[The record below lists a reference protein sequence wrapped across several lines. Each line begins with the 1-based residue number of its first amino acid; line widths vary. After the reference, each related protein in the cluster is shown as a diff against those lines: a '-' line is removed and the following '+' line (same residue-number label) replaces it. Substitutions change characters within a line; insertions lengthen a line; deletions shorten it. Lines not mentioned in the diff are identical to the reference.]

1 LQVAGGFEKMKIST
15 KGRYGLRALIDL
27 SINGRNGL
35 PVLLS
40 DIAKRQGISDKYL
53 EQIATQLHRAGI
65 VKTVRGRKGGY
76 LLNKDDKE
84 IRVSDVME
92 VLEGPMCVVDC
103 VNEPDTCLKSTIC
116 STRDIW
122 TLLSHKIAE
131 VLSSYTLADLAK
143 LQEEKNGKE
152 ASMYYI

>member
-1 LQVAGGFEKMKIST
+1 MKIST

-27 SINGRNGL
+27 SMNGGNGL

-76 LLNKDDKE
+76 LLNRAEKDIK
-84 IRVSDVME
+84 VSDVME

-103 VNEPDTCLKSTIC
+103 VAEPDSCSRSPSC
-116 STRDIW
+116 STRDVW
-122 TLLSHKIAE
+122 TLLSHKIEE

-152 ASMYYI
+152 TSMYYI

>member
-1 LQVAGGFEKMKIST
+1 MKIST

-27 SINGRNGL
+27 SINGRNGF

-53 EQIATQLHRAGI
+53 EQIASQLHRAGL

-76 LLNKDDKE
+76 LLNRPESE
-84 IRVSDVME
+84 IKLSEVIE
-92 VLEGPMCVVDC
+92 VLEGPICVVDC
-103 VNEPDTCLKSTIC
+103 VDEPDTCSRSTLC

-122 TLLSHKIAE
+122 TLLSNKIE
-131 VLSSYTLADLAK
+131 ETLSSFTLADLAK
-143 LQEEKNGKE
+143 LQEEKTVKE

>member
-1 LQVAGGFEKMKIST
+1 MKIST

-27 SINGRNGL
+27 SINGRNGF

-40 DIAKRQGISDKYL
+40 DIAKRQGISNKYL

-76 LLNKDDKE
+76 LLNRAEKE
-84 IRVSDVME
+84 IRVSDIME
-92 VLEGPMCVVDC
+92 VLEGPLCVVDC
-103 VNEPDTCLKSTIC
+103 VAEPDNCSRSALC

-122 TLLSHKIAE
+122 TLLSHKIQE
-131 VLSSYTLADLAK
+131 VLSCYTLADLAR
-143 LQEEKNGKE
+143 LQEDKTGNEKG
-152 ASMYYI
+152 MYYI

>member
-1 LQVAGGFEKMKIST
+1 MKIST

-76 LLNKDDKE
+76 LMNKAENE
-84 IRVSDVME
+84 IRVSDIMK
-92 VLEGPMCVVDC
+92 VLEGPICVVDC
-103 VNEPDTCLKSTIC
+103 VNEPDTCSKSTIC
-116 STRDIW
+116 SPRDIW
-122 TLLSHKIAE
+122 TLLSHKIE
-131 VLSSYTLADLAK
+131 EILSGYTLADLAK
-143 LQEEKNGKE
+143 LQEEKTGKE
-152 ASMYYI
+152 AGMYYI

>member
-1 LQVAGGFEKMKIST
+1 MKIST

-27 SINGRNGL
+27 SLHEKNGL

-76 LLNKDDKE
+76 LLNKAEKE
-84 IRVSDVME
+84 IKVSDVIE
-92 VLEGPMCVVDC
+92 VLEGPICVVDC
-103 VNEPDTCLKSTIC
+103 VAEPGNCSRSALC

-122 TLLSHKIAE
+122 TLLSHKIEE

-143 LQEEKNGKE
+143 LQEEKTGKE
-152 ASMYYI
+152 SAMYYI

>member
-1 LQVAGGFEKMKIST
+1 MKIST
-15 KGRYGLRALIDL
+15 KGRYGLRALVDL

-76 LLNKDDKE
+76 LLNKADKE

-103 VNEPDTCLKSTIC
+103 VNEPESCSRAALC

-122 TLLSHKIAE
+122 TLLSHKIEE
-131 VLSSYTLADLAK
+131 VLSSYTLGDLAK

-152 ASMYYI
+152 TSMYYI

>member
-1 LQVAGGFEKMKIST
+1 MLIPEKKSVFIEGLPAKAPRSSWEVKKKMKIST

-76 LLNKDDKE
+76 LLNKADKD

-92 VLEGPMCVVDC
+92 VQVH
-103 VNEPDTCLKSTIC
+103 CLFYAGYM
-116 STRDIW
+116 D
-122 TLLSHKIAE
+122 IAE
-131 VLSSYTLADLAK
+131 PQDRRGFVQLYA
-143 LQEEKNGKE
+143 G
-152 ASMYYI
+152 

>member
-1 LQVAGGFEKMKIST
+1 MKIST

-76 LLNKDDKE
+76 LLNKAEKE
-84 IRVSDVME
+84 IKVSDVME
-92 VLEGPMCVVDC
+92 VLEGPICVVDC
-103 VNEPDTCLKSTIC
+103 VAEPDGCSRSPLC

-122 TLLSHKIAE
+122 TLLSHKIKE

-143 LQEEKNGKE
+143 LQEEKTGKD
-152 ASMYYI
+152 AGMYYI